1 MKRGRRRKE
10 KSGVR
15 KNGEEKEKKAAEK
28 KRTPSGIEART
39 LCVSV
44 EASSYNH

>member
-15 KNGEEKEKKAAEK
+15 KNGEGKEKKAAEK
-28 KRTPSGIEART
+28 KKKSIRDRS
-39 LCVSV
+39 
-44 EASSYNH
+44 